1 MARKRKQSA
10 AGWIVGVLVVIWLIP
25 KEIWIGLGIAT
36 PIGLVLWIWLKWRA
50 ERKVAPAPAPV
61 PEPTLAELIQSSAPK
76 AMPKEPVRRPTPI
89 RDEAAIA
96 PVEPLRAS
104 GPPASH
110 SSGSGGSPSQVPGPV
125 SHGSAVGGPSTIE
138 MALSPPDA
146 GTSPRVLTRAALAMA
161 DEPTL
166 GPDFSVSQQEPSNL
180 SLETSTHSAPRKKA
194 GNLAEAMKAVAER
207 SAAGKAAQNFTEQV
221 QVQIPAASDAAQ
233 RLAAALTAHGAQATG
248 ASRHGNLK
256 EVKAHIAEHG
266 ASYSDPT
273 QVETE
278 LRTSAHDDRGPSQG
292 QQAPPAIARA
302 VPPPLPS
309 ATGPAT
315 GMEEL
320 HRVVIASDTPSKEFT
335 VPRPPE
341 GWAKTRWLG
350 ADETV
355 EIGGIAIRGG
365 LFYTGVKLDSP
376 NGDTEPSLVNSVLAV
391 APYGDYRGSTN
402 YWLAYAQL
410 SPSERRA
417 YLTWLASDRS
427 DSNCSINYVRLYF
440 FGLERRVLLD
450 SVTDPESRKDW
461 PAIKQALR
469 KLGSAYGE
477 IYGPIRGY
485 TNSLL
490 DWMELD
496 SVEDKL
502 YSKPIPPFDR
512 SYELPF
518 YVRLALGQCSL
529 DRAPVPAPLALA
541 WIRLNPEV
549 SLRTAAV
556 RCADEFDRL
565 FVERYHELFGSGMVL
580 PKNRTKLKFARQPA
594 SPALYGASLKP
605 KTFGDV
611 PDVTAL
617 RAPLKG
623 LLEVVQ
629 QCTDELG
636 PYSRLVGRSSDSKNA
651 LEALLLLPPSIWP
664 ESQRNILRS
673 IAEDVQAGNMTI
685 QLAELSARFGPSLG
699 PLGRERLRDLAR
711 VLESVNVG
719 MEPNVL
725 EGARAPS
732 EADPIVI
739 FALLP
744 GQSHKTDATAYQT
757 AILTLQLA
765 SAVAQSDG
773 SFSAHELAHLSL
785 EIDGWSHLSVAD
797 HGRLRAHLDLL
808 VASPISLPSLR
819 KKLDPLDS
827 ATKETIAASMA
838 TLAQVD
844 GMVSPEEVRFLEKVY
859 KALGVEPKRVFSDI
873 HAPRSGKTQPQSTP
887 SASFQLDPERIAA
900 LQRDTAKVSAL
911 LANIFTEDEP
921 NSSHEDV
928 PSASVEERPEVSDG
942 LLGLDESHSALLRL
956 MLSRPS
962 WTRAELEDGAA
973 DLELMLDGALEQIND
988 ASFDAYDIPFSD
1000 GDDPL
1005 EVNPEFIEKIEQ

>member
-1 MARKRKQSA
+1 MARRKQSA

-25 KEIWIGLGIAT
+25 KEILIGLGIAT
-36 PIGLVLWIWLKWRA
+36 LIGLVLWIWLRWRT
-50 ERKVAPAPAPV
+50 EKKEAPAIAPLS
-61 PEPTLAELIQSSAPK
+61 EPTLAELIQSSALKAVPK
-76 AMPKEPVRRPTPI
+76 VPIRRPTSI

-96 PVEPLRAS
+96 PV
-104 GPPASH
+104 G
-110 SSGSGGSPSQVPGPV
+110 SSKGSGLPALHSAGLGGSVSQVPGPV
-125 SHGSAVGGPSTIE
+125 SHRSAAGGPSTIE

-146 GTSPRVLTRAALAMA
+146 GTSPGVLTSAALAMA
-161 DEPTL
+161 DEHDL
-166 GPDFSVSQQEPSNL
+166 GPDFSVSQLEPSNL
-180 SLETSTHSAPRKKA
+180 NLETSTHSAPRKKA

-207 SAAGKAAQNFTEQV
+207 SAAGKAAQTFTEQV
-221 QVQIPAASDAAQ
+221 QVQIPGAADVAQ

-248 ASRHGNLK
+248 ASRPGNLK
-256 EVKAHIAEHG
+256 EVKARIAEHG
-266 ASYSDPT
+266 ASYTDPT

-278 LRTSAHDDRGPSQG
+278 LRTSADDDRGPSQG
-292 QQAPPAIARA
+292 QQAPPAIPRA

-320 HRVVIASDTPSKEFT
+320 HRVVIASDTPLKEFT
-335 VPRPPE
+335 VPLPPE

-355 EIGGIAIRGG
+355 EIGGVAIRGG

-417 YLTWLASDRS
+417 YLTWLASDRT
-427 DSNCSINYVRLYF
+427 DSNCSISYVRLYF

-496 SVEDKL
+496 SVEEKL

-623 LLEVVQ
+623 LLELVQ

-636 PYSRLVGRSSDSKNA
+636 PYSRLVGRSSDSKDS
-651 LEALLLLPPSIWP
+651 LEALLLLPPTIWP

-685 QLAELSARFGPSLG
+685 QLTELSARLGPSLG
-699 PLGRERLRDLAR
+699 PLGRERVRDLAR

-744 GQSHKTDATAYQT
+744 GQSHKTDAAAYQT

-773 SFSAHELAHLSL
+773 SFSAQELAHLSL

-808 VASPISLPSLR
+808 AASPIALPSLR

-827 ATKETIAASMA
+827 ATKEAIAASMA

-873 HAPRSGKTQPQSTP
+873 HAPRSAKTQPQSTQ
-887 SASFQLDPERIAA
+887 SAAFQLDPERIAA

-921 NSSHEDV
+921 NSSHEDAL
-928 PSASVEERPEVSDG
+928 SSSVEEKPVVSNG
-942 LLGLDESHSALLRL
+942 LLGLDECHSALLRL

-1005 EVNPEFIEKIEQ
+1005 EVNPEFFEKIEQ

>member
-1 MARKRKQSA
+1 
-10 AGWIVGVLVVIWLIP
+10 
-25 KEIWIGLGIAT
+25 
-36 PIGLVLWIWLKWRA
+36 
-50 ERKVAPAPAPV
+50 
-61 PEPTLAELIQSSAPK
+61 
-76 AMPKEPVRRPTPI
+76 
-89 RDEAAIA
+89 
-96 PVEPLRAS
+96 
-104 GPPASH
+104 
-110 SSGSGGSPSQVPGPV
+110 
-125 SHGSAVGGPSTIE
+125 
-138 MALSPPDA
+138 
-146 GTSPRVLTRAALAMA
+146 MA

-166 GPDFSVSQQEPSNL
+166 GPDFSVSQLEPSNL

-207 SAAGKAAQNFTEQV
+207 SAAGKAAQTFTEQV
-221 QVQIPAASDAAQ
+221 QAQIPAASDAAQ
-233 RLAAALTAHGAQATG
+233 KLAAALAAQGAQATG
-248 ASRHGNLK
+248 ASRPGNLK

-266 ASYSDPT
+266 ASYTDPT

-278 LRTSAHDDRGPSQG
+278 LRTSAHDDRGPYQR
-292 QQAPPAIARA
+292 QQAPPAVARA

-320 HRVVIASDTPSKEFT
+320 HRIVIASDTPSKEFT

-355 EIGGIAIRGG
+355 EIGGVAIRGG

-417 YLTWLASDRS
+417 YLTWLASDRT

-440 FGLERRVLLD
+440 FGLERRILLD

-469 KLGSAYGE
+469 RLGSAYGE

-496 SVEDKL
+496 SVEEKL

-529 DRAPVPAPLALA
+529 DRAPIPAPLALA

-636 PYSRLVGRSSDSKNA
+636 PYSRLVGRSSDSKDA

-673 IAEDVQAGNMTI
+673 IAEDVQPGNMTI

-699 PLGRERLRDLAR
+699 PLGRERVRDLAR

-744 GQSHKTDATAYQT
+744 GQSHKTDAAAYQT

-773 SFSAHELAHLSL
+773 SFSAQELAHLSL

-827 ATKETIAASMA
+827 ATKEAIAASMA

-873 HAPRSGKTQPQSTP
+873 HAPRSAKTQPQSTQ
-887 SASFQLDPERIAA
+887 SAPFQLDPERIAA

-921 NSSHEDV
+921 NSSHEDAL
-928 PSASVEERPEVSDG
+928 SSSVEEKPVVSNG

>member
-1 MARKRKQSA
+1 MARRKQSA

-25 KEIWIGLGIAT
+25 KEIWIGLGIAML
-36 PIGLVLWIWLKWRA
+36 IGLVLWIWLRLRTEKKEDPA
-50 ERKVAPAPAPV
+50 IAPLS
-61 PEPTLAELIQSSAPK
+61 EPTLAELIQSSA
-76 AMPKEPVRRPTPI
+76 PKEPVRRPTPI

-125 SHGSAVGGPSTIE
+125 SHGSAAGGPSATE
-138 MALSPPDA
+138 MALSPRDA
-146 GTSPRVLTRAALAMA
+146 GTSPRVLTSAALAMA
-161 DEPTL
+161 DERTL
-166 GPDFSVSQQEPSNL
+166 GPDFSVSQLEPSNL
-180 SLETSTHSAPRKKA
+180 SRETSTHSGPRKKA

-207 SAAGKAAQNFTEQV
+207 SAAGKAAQTFTEQV
-221 QVQIPAASDAAQ
+221 QVQIPAASDVAQ
-233 RLAAALTAHGAQATG
+233 RLAAALAARGAQATG

-256 EVKAHIAEHG
+256 EAKAYIAEHR
-266 ASYSDPT
+266 ASYTDPT

-278 LRTSAHDDRGPSQG
+278 LKTSAHDDRGPSQG

-355 EIGGIAIRGG
+355 EIGGVAIRGG

-391 APYGDYRGSTN
+391 APYGDYSGSTN

-417 YLTWLASDRS
+417 YLTWLASDRT

-496 SVEDKL
+496 SAEEKL
-502 YSKPIPPFDR
+502 YTKPVPPFDR

-529 DRAPVPAPLALA
+529 DRAPIPAPLALA

-636 PYSRLVGRSSDSKNA
+636 PYSRLVGRSSDSKDA

-673 IAEDVQAGNMTI
+673 IAEDVQPGNMTI
-685 QLAELSARFGPSLG
+685 KLAELSARFGPSLG
-699 PLGRERLRDLAR
+699 PLGRERVRDLAR
-711 VLESVNVG
+711 VLESVNAG

-744 GQSHKTDATAYQT
+744 GQSHKTDAAAYQT

-773 SFSAHELAHLSL
+773 SFSAQELAHLSL

-808 VASPISLPSLR
+808 VASSISLPSLR

-827 ATKETIAASMA
+827 ATKEAIAASMA

-873 HAPRSGKTQPQSTP
+873 HAPRSGKTQAQSTQ

-921 NSSHEDV
+921 NSSHEDA
-928 PSASVEERPEVSDG
+928 PSASVEERPEVSNG

>member
-1 MARKRKQSA
+1 MARRKQSA

-36 PIGLVLWIWLKWRA
+36 LIGLVLWIWLRWRT
-50 ERKVAPAPAPV
+50 EKKEAPAIAPLS
-61 PEPTLAELIQSSAPK
+61 EPTLAELIQSSAPK
-76 AMPKEPVRRPTPI
+76 AVLKEPISRPTSV

-96 PVEPLRAS
+96 HVGPLKAS
-104 GPPASH
+104 GPPLLP
-110 SSGSGGSPSQVPGPV
+110 SSRLGGAPSRAPEPV
-125 SHGSAVGGPSTIE
+125 SQGAAAGAPDTIE
-138 MALSPPDA
+138 MSLSPTNA
-146 GTSPRVLTRAALAMA
+146 GTSPSGPSNAPVAMA
-161 DEPTL
+161 DEL
-166 GPDFSVSQQEPSNL
+166 DLSPDLSVSQLEPSNL
-180 SLETSTHSAPRKKA
+180 SLETSFHSASQKNA
-194 GNLAEAMKAVAER
+194 GNLAEVMKAVAER
-207 SAAGKAAQNFTEQV
+207 SAAGKAARTFKEQV
-221 QVQIPAASDAAQ
+221 QVQIPAASDLGQ
-233 RLAAALTAHGAQATG
+233 RLAAALTAHGTQAAG
-248 ASRHGNLK
+248 ESRPGNLK
-256 EVKAHIAEHG
+256 EVKAHIAKQG
-266 ASYSDPT
+266 ASYTGPN
-273 QVETE
+273 QLETE
-278 LRTSAHDDRGPSQG
+278 LRSSAHDDRGPPQEP
-292 QQAPPAIARA
+292 QALPPIARA

-309 ATGPAT
+309 APGIAK

-320 HRVVIASDTPSKEFT
+320 HRVAIVSDTPSKEFT

-355 EIGGIAIRGG
+355 EIGGVAIRGG

-417 YLTWLASDRS
+417 YLTWLASDRT
-427 DSNCSINYVRLYF
+427 DGNCSINYVRLYF

-450 SVTDPESRKDW
+450 SVTEPESRKDW
-461 PAIKQALR
+461 PAIKHALR

-496 SVEDKL
+496 SVEEKL
-502 YSKPIPPFDR
+502 YSKPVPPFDR

-518 YVRLALGQCSL
+518 YLRLALGQCSL
-529 DRAPVPAPLALA
+529 DRAPVPASLALA

-565 FVERYHELFGSGMVL
+565 FVERYHELFGSGLVL

-636 PYSRLVGRSSDSKNA
+636 PYSRLVGRSSDSKDA

-664 ESQRNILRS
+664 ESQRSTLRS

-699 PLGRERLRDLAR
+699 PLGRERVRDLAR
-711 VLESVNVG
+711 VLESMNVG

-744 GQSHKTDATAYQT
+744 GQSHKTDAAAYQT

-773 SFSAHELAHLSL
+773 SFSAQELAHLSL

-827 ATKETIAASMA
+827 ATKEAIAASMA

-859 KALGVEPKRVFSDI
+859 KALGVEPKRIFSDI
-873 HAPRSGKTQPQSTP
+873 HAPRPGKTQSQSTQ
-887 SASFQLDPERIAA
+887 SASLQLDPERIAA

-921 NSSHEDV
+921 NFSHEDA
-928 PSASVEERPEVSDG
+928 PSASLEETPEVGNG

-1005 EVNPEFIEKIEQ
+1005 EINPEFIEKIEQ

>member
-1 MARKRKQSA
+1 MARRKQSA

-36 PIGLVLWIWLKWRA
+36 VIGLVLWIWLRWRT
-50 ERKVAPAPAPV
+50 EKKEAPAIAPLS
-61 PEPTLAELIQSSAPK
+61 EPTLAELIRSSAPK
-76 AMPKEPVRRPTPI
+76 TAPKEPIRRPTSI
-89 RDEAAIA
+89 RDEVAIA
-96 PVEPLRAS
+96 PLGPLKAS
-104 GPPASH
+104 VPPPLH
-110 SSGSGGSPSQVPGPV
+110 SSGLGGAPSRVPEPV
-125 SHGSAVGGPSTIE
+125 SHRSAAGLPGIVETS
-138 MALSPPDA
+138 LSPPDA
-146 GTSPRVLTRAALAMA
+146 GTSPRVLTNDPFAMA
-161 DEPTL
+161 DERDL
-166 GPDFSVSQQEPSNL
+166 GADFPVSQLEPSTL
-180 SLETSTHSAPRKKA
+180 SSETSTHSAPRKKA
-194 GNLAEAMKAVAER
+194 GNLEEAMRAIAER
-207 SAAGKAAQNFTEQV
+207 SAAGKAARTFTEQV
-221 QVQIPAASDAAQ
+221 QVQIPAASDVAQ
-233 RLAAALTAHGAQATG
+233 SLAAALTAHGAQATG
-248 ASRHGNLK
+248 ASRPGNLK
-256 EVKAHIAEHG
+256 GVKAHIAEHG
-266 ASYSDPT
+266 ASYTGPN

-292 QQAPPAIARA
+292 QQAPPAVARA

-309 ATGPAT
+309 ATGPAA

-355 EIGGIAIRGG
+355 EIGGVVIRGG

-417 YLTWLASDRS
+417 YLTWLASDRT

-496 SVEDKL
+496 SVEEKL
-502 YSKPIPPFDR
+502 YSKLIPPFDR

-529 DRAPVPAPLALA
+529 DRAPIPAPLALA

-565 FVERYHELFGSGMVL
+565 FVERYHELFGSGMVF

-594 SPALYGASLKP
+594 SPALHGASLKP

-636 PYSRLVGRSSDSKNA
+636 PYSRLVGRSSDSKDA
-651 LEALLLLPPSIWP
+651 VEALLLLPPSIWP
-664 ESQRNILRS
+664 ESQRSSLRS

-699 PLGRERLRDLAR
+699 PLGRERVRDLAR

-744 GQSHKTDATAYQT
+744 GQSHKTDAAAYQT

-773 SFSAHELAHLSL
+773 SFSAQELAHLSL

-808 VASPISLPSLR
+808 AASPIALPSLR

-827 ATKETIAASMA
+827 ATKEAIAASMA

-873 HAPRSGKTQPQSTP
+873 HAPRSAKTQPQSTQ
-887 SASFQLDPERIAA
+887 SAAFQLDPERIAA

-921 NSSHEDV
+921 NSSHEDAL
-928 PSASVEERPEVSDG
+928 SSSVEEKPVVSNG